1 MPINTVQFQKG
12 LSLPQ
17 FLLLYGTN
25 EQCEA
30 AVVKMRWPKGFICT
44 KCACKRYAPTHNG
57 RKLWECLGCGYQS
70 SSIAGTVF
78 EHTKLPLSVWFLG
91 IYLVTQSKNAISA
104 LELKRQLGIGYK
116 AAWLMKHKLLQ
127 TMFQRETNRKLEGR
141 IELDDAYLGGE
152 HEGKR
157 GRGSPNK
164 TPFVAAVQTN
174 GEGKPMFMRLSPVS
188 GFTRDALEHWANA
201 NLTSNSQVVSDG
213 LWCFAAVKSVGAS
226 HAVTVVSS
234 LGSARD
240 SVKLP
245 QFKWVNTMLGNLKN
259 SLRGTYHA
267 FSYRKYAHR
276 YLAEF
281 AYRFNRRY
289 DLTTILPRLLY
300 AIVSF
305 KPLPLSKLRLSEAG
319 R

>member
-17 FLLLYGTN
+17 FLRLYGTN

-30 AVVKMRWPKGFICT
+30 AVVKMRWPKGFVCT
-44 KCACKRYAPTHNG
+44 RCECKRYAPTHNG
-57 RKLWECLGCGYQS
+57 RKLWECLGCGYQC

-78 EHTKLPLSVWFLG
+78 EHTKLGLSVWFLG

-141 IELDDAYLGGE
+141 VELDDAYLGGE

-174 GEGKPMFMRLSPVS
+174 QEGKPMFMRLSPVS
-188 GFTRDALEHWANA
+188 GFTSDALELWANA
-201 NLTSNSQVVSDG
+201 NLKPNSHVVSDG

-226 HAVTVVSS
+226 HSVTVVSS

-267 FSYRKYAHR
+267 FSHQKYAHR

-305 KPLPLSKLRLSEAG
+305 KPLPLSKLRLSEA
-319 R
+319 RR